1 MPPPRAGQ
9 PSATAEITEGG
20 APPRRGMKIV
30 ATLPTYNEAGNIEPL
45 VESLLATSRHM
56 EVLVIDDDSPDGTW
70 RRVEEMAAR
79 DARIHLLRRIGE
91 KGRGSAGV
99 AGFKMALEL
108 GADLIV
114 EMDADW
120 SHHPRFIRPLLT
132 ASRRADVVVGSRLVP
147 GGGETGRRGLRT
159 LITLLAN
166 SYIRV
171 LLGLPLQDCTSGF
184 RVFRR
189 WVLESVDWARVRSNG
204 PAIVQEVLV
213 AARALDARMA
223 EVPILFE
230 ERRAGQSTFS
240 FKILMAGLFAQLRLR
255 VATAPVLLP

>member
-1 MPPPRAGQ
+1 
-9 PSATAEITEGG
+9 
-20 APPRRGMKIV
+20 MKIV
-30 ATLPTYNEAGNIEPL
+30 ATLPTYNEAENIAAL
-45 VESLLATSRHM
+45 VEALLGCSRAM

-70 RRVEEMAAR
+70 RIVEEMASR
-79 DARIHLLRRIGE
+79 NPRIHLLRRVGE

-99 AGFKMALEL
+99 AGFKKALEL
-108 GADLIV
+108 GASLVV

-120 SHHPRFIRPLLT
+120 SHHPRFIPSLLK
-132 ASRRADVVVGSRLVP
+132 ASRRADIVVGSRLVP
-147 GGGETGRRGLRT
+147 GGGEEGRRGLRQ

-166 SYIRV
+166 FYIRV
-171 LLGLPLQDCTSGF
+171 VLGLPLRDCTTGY

-189 WVLESVDWARVRSNG
+189 WVLESVDWARVRSGG

-213 AARALDARMA
+213 AARALDAHMV

-240 FKILMAGLFAQLRLR
+240 FKILMAGLLAQLRLR
-255 VATAPVLLP
+255 VLPAPVLLQ